1 MMARAAQ
8 RDPLAAVPHVAP
20 GVEAKQDRA
29 GRFQVRR
36 ELPDRPG
43 WREWL
48 ARHFGLTP
56 DAARV
61 QLDRMKLLPA
71 TMTSL
76 PSGRTLA
83 YRYGW
88 GPAFDSEQA
97 EANQPR
103 VPRRLLDRAVGAY
116 RAGLLGVS
124 VLARLQGRSVADVE
138 LALADTGIVIQPVV
152 RRANIDALVAR
163 AAASNAT

>member
-1 MMARAAQ
+1 MRCDEFARNLLNPVDDVAA
-8 RDPLAAVPHVAP
+8 RLTRAVGKAECSRVDERTIA
-20 GVEAKQDRA
+20 
-29 GRFQVRR
+29 
-36 ELPDRPG
+36 L
-43 WREWL
+43 L

-88 GPAFDSEQA
+88 SPAFDSEQA

-103 VPRRLLDRAVGAY
+103 VPRRLLDRAVEAY
-116 RAGLLGVS
+116 RAGLLGVR
-124 VLARLQGRSVADVE
+124 VLARLQGRSVADTE
-138 LALADTGIVIQPVV
+138 LALADTGIVIQPIV
-152 RRANIDALVAR
+152 RPR
-163 AAASNAT
+163 T